1 MRAEVPIVR
10 TRRRMNLG
18 ERRDAGVK
26 RLSRIHR
33 RLAQA
38 PLQLFRS
45 QSQWTSWDLRYAV
58 RLLDIEKLLS
68 RGVELAGYCL
78 RLRALNR

>member
-26 RLSRIHR
+26 RSVESTGAWHK
-33 RLAQA
+33 RLYIFFEVNPSGQA
-38 PLQLFRS
+38 GTYD
-45 QSQWTSWDLRYAV
+45 TSFAFWDL
-58 RLLDIEKLLS
+58 EKLLS

-78 RLRALNR
+78 RSRALNR